1 MPDADS
7 EEQSIERIEAAA
19 DATPLPPV
27 VPPATKAPIQ
37 FNQQVNLSIQQIPSS
52 AWDRLS
58 PDQILEISKMIVTQI
73 DSTDKRHFDYAM
85 DAVKRSASGKRLSIA
100 CGSVIALA
108 GFGATLYL
116 SLQGHEFV
124 AMGVALP
131 LGTILAVIIG
141 NRFLDR

>member
-1 MPDADS
+1 MPDANS
-7 EEQSIERIEAAA
+7 EEQSIEKIEAAA
-19 DATPLPPV
+19 DTAALPPV
-27 VPPATKAPIQ
+27 VPPATKSPIQ

-58 PDQILEISKMIVTQI
+58 ADQILEISKMIVT
-73 DSTDKRHFDYAM
+73 
-85 DAVKRSASGKRLSIA
+85 
-100 CGSVIALA
+100 LA